1 MNTEPCTDSVRDK
14 IKALLKLSK
23 CLRASPKTDELKNI
37 LKVFNRTAATMDGCF
52 HSPINQIFKKRKR
65 KTKQR
70 KGNPL

>member
-37 LKVFNRTAATMDGCF
+37 LKCLTELQQPWMAVFTA
-52 HSPINQIFKKRKR
+52 P
-65 KTKQR
+65 
-70 KGNPL
+70 